1 MKMSEKVK
9 VTVNKGKFAV
19 AAIVAVI
26 LLTLPVKAHAQD
38 STQDST
44 EAWDS
49 MYQNLVAV
57 SMAKKAQAVASA
69 TNDLILVDEANYTCG
84 VFCKLQEGGWYL
96 TKTFPIAI
104 GKASTPTPCG
114 RYTVQ
119 KKIGNFDLN
128 GYRFWYA
135 TWFEGFGIHSTAYEM
150 YPTPKKE
157 ADASIS
163 KMASNGCIR
172 MSLESA
178 KWIYDNVSDGTEVMI
193 YNSAY

>member
-1 MKMSEKVK
+1 MSEKVK

-26 LLTLPVKAHAQD
+26 LLTLPVKTHAQN
-38 STQDST
+38 SM

-57 SMAKKAQAVASA
+57 SMAEKAQEVTSV

-84 VFCKLQEGGWYL
+84 VFCKLQDGGWYL
-96 TKTFPIAI
+96 TKAFPIAI

-119 KKIGNFDLN
+119 KKIGDFDLN

-135 TWFEGFGIHSTAYEM
+135 TWFGGFGIHSTAYEI
-150 YPTPKKE
+150 YPTPQRE
-157 ADASIS
+157 ANAGIS
-163 KMASNGCIR
+163 QMTSNGCIR
-172 MSLESA
+172 MSLKNA